1 VNLLRDNLAQKCD
14 IAVALVRNG
23 FSRCNTAGRL
33 GVDVR
38 MQNRKTQSV
47 IRLGIVSLVLLVAS
61 APVEGSAKGNSGYTV
76 KKVVVRAGDNLGR
89 IAERHRVSVKD
100 LRRWNRKR
108 IGPQDRIRLGDMLT
122 IRIKTGSEEAT
133 AAKGTPTWIGHYQV
147 RMGDTLG
154 SIAGRL
160 HVSVSHLMALN
171 NLRSSHIKMGQT
183 LRYEKPGE
191 RPAAA
196 SEGRPT
202 RGKLL
207 HGRHLGKGRGYR
219 LRFPNN
225 AYGTDEVN
233 STLRSCAREVSVR
246 FPGTA
251 KLLIGDISRPTGGTF
266 PPHSSHQSGRDADVG
281 YYLGGN
287 LQNKTLHK
295 VAASHLDYAK
305 NWTLLRC
312 YLKTG
317 RVVRLYMDTNIQKGY
332 VRYLRRRKLL
342 SSDTIDR
349 LFGAVAPNPRR
360 ALVRHAPGH
369 DTHLHVRFSCSVGDT
384 KCAEEKVD
392 SAFSL

>member
-1 VNLLRDNLAQKCD
+1 VNLSRDNLVEKCD
-14 IAVALVRNG
+14 IAVALVRNT
-23 FSRCNTAGRL
+23 FPRCNTARRL

-38 MQNRKTQSV
+38 MQNRKTHSL
-47 IRLGIVSLVLLVAS
+47 IRLGILSLVLLVAS
-61 APVEGSAKGNSGYTV
+61 TPIEGSAKGSPGYTV

-89 IAERHRVSVKD
+89 IAERHRVSVKE
-100 LRRWNRKR
+100 LRRWNKTRV
-108 IGPQDRIRLGDMLT
+108 GPQDRIRLGDMLT
-122 IRIKTGSEEAT
+122 IRFKGGSQEA
-133 AAKGTPTWIGHYQV
+133 AAGKETPTWIGHYRV
-147 RMGDTLG
+147 RTGDTLG
-154 SIAGRL
+154 SIATRL

-171 NLRSSHIKMGQT
+171 NLRSSRIKMGQT

-196 SEGRPT
+196 SVGRPT
-202 RGKLL
+202 RGKLK

-225 AYGTDEVN
+225 AYGTEDVN
-233 STLRSCAREVSVR
+233 NMLRKCAREVAVR

-251 KLLIGDISRPTGGTF
+251 KLLIGDISRPTGGSF

-317 RVVRLYMDTNIQKGY
+317 RVVRLYMDTSIQKGY
-332 VRYLRRRKLL
+332 VRYLRKRKLL

-360 ALVRHAPGH
+360 ALIRHAPGH
-369 DTHLHVRFSCSVGDT
+369 DTHLHVRFSCPVGDA

-392 SAFSL
+392 SVFSL